1 LRRALHLLFEL
12 GKSIKMTLSRRTTVK
27 NNEMKLYG
35 IPLGPY
41 VRKVAVVLRLKGL
54 AFESVP
60 VMPGSDENP
69 AFKAISPLLKVP
81 AFSDGDLGLADSS
94 VICEYLE
101 DAYPEVAV
109 YPSDPLNKSR
119 ARWLEEYAD
128 TKVVGVCG
136 PGIFFQRV
144 IKPALMDTPAD
155 EAIITANINND
166 MPPVLDYLEAQVG
179 ELMGD
184 RCNGAAEQAFLFG
197 EIGVADIAIATQF
210 LNAHYAGFNVD
221 AKNWPALASYLQ
233 RVWAQPVFAE
243 EITQALPA
251 MEDILNKAGL
261 AA

>member
-1 LRRALHLLFEL
+1 
-12 GKSIKMTLSRRTTVK
+12 MK
-27 NNEMKLYG
+27 NGAMKLYG
-35 IPLGPY
+35 ISLGPY
-41 VRKVAVVLRLKGL
+41 VRKVAVVLRLKEL

-101 DAYPEVAV
+101 DVYPEVAV
-109 YPSDPLNKSR
+109 YPSDPLEKSR

-144 IKPALMDTPAD
+144 IKPGLMDTPAD
-155 EAIITANINND
+155 EALVTANIDND
-166 MPPVLDYLEAQVG
+166 MPPVLNYLEAQIN
-179 ELMGD
+179 ELIGD
-184 RCNGAAEQAFLFG
+184 RCNGTAEQSYLFG
-197 EIGVADIAIATQF
+197 EVSVADIAIATQF
-210 LNAHYAGFNVD
+210 LNAHYAGFDVD
-221 AKNWPALASYLQ
+221 EKHWPALASYLQ
-233 RVWAQPVFAE
+233 RVWAQPAFVE
-243 EITQALPA
+243 EVTQALPA
-251 MEDILNKAGL
+251 MEDLLNKAGL

>member
-1 LRRALHLLFEL
+1 M
-12 GKSIKMTLSRRTTVK
+12 KPSRRTAVK
-27 NNEMKLYG
+27 NDAMKLYG
-35 IPLGPY
+35 ISLGPY

-54 AFESVP
+54 AFEVVP
-60 VMPGSDENP
+60 VMPGSDESP
-69 AFKAISPLLKVP
+69 SFKAISPLLKVP

-128 TKVVGVCG
+128 TKVVAVCG

-144 IKPALMDTPAD
+144 IKPAWTGTPAD
-155 EAIITANINND
+155 EALVAANINND
-166 MPPVLDYLEAQVG
+166 MPPVLNYLEAQVN

-184 RCNGAAEQAFLFG
+184 RGKGPVAQAYLFG
-197 EIGVADIAIATQF
+197 EIGVVDIAIATQF
-210 LNAHYAGFNVD
+210 LNARYAGFDVD
-221 AKNWPALASYLQ
+221 AKRWPALASYLQ
-233 RVWAQPVFAE
+233 RVWAQPSFAE
-243 EITQALPA
+243 EITQALPEV
-251 MEDILNKAGL
+251 EDILSKAGL